1 MTDLDFASILRQGE
15 NDCASDCFKISEAG
29 HCTCFVVSDGRETPG
44 GAQLCVE
51 SIITDFEDSGAIT
64 KSSIPDF
71 LKNAHQKL
79 SSAELMPKAS
89 AAVLLT
95 DGDAAVWGNIGDC
108 RIYQLRD
115 NLLYEITPDNSEAYA
130 LYEAGKIR
138 YPKIRKNALR
148 HRLTKQLG
156 GECGPDENFSQP
168 QKLRPGDSMLIC
180 TDGFWGSIHERQI
193 EKTLKKSTSAQNW
206 LDNMLK
212 IVEKNIKHQ
221 KYSRFRDS
229 FCAITIKL

>member
-29 HCTCFVVSDGRETPG
+29 HCTCFVVSDGREPPG

-115 NLLYEITPDNSEAYA
+115 NLL
-130 LYEAGKIR
+130 
-138 YPKIRKNALR
+138 
-148 HRLTKQLG
+148 
-156 GECGPDENFSQP
+156 
-168 QKLRPGDSMLIC
+168 
-180 TDGFWGSIHERQI
+180 
-193 EKTLKKSTSAQNW
+193 
-206 LDNMLK
+206 
-212 IVEKNIKHQ
+212 
-221 KYSRFRDS
+221 
-229 FCAITIKL
+229 